1 MHSSEVAAHMPEGL
15 NVVASRHLEMADGK
29 FPIAWVDTEGNM
41 LPVEKY
47 SLLSIL
53 PAGCRYLFDADDIRD
68 ASRTRVYTGAQT
80 ITDPQVI
87 GHATG
92 ETPTPPADL
101 KPEVSRA
108 QALSAFNSVL
118 GSPTHQVR

>member
-1 MHSSEVAAHMPEGL
+1 MYSPEVAAHMPEGL
-15 NVVASRHLEMADGK
+15 NTIASRHLEMVDGK

-53 PAGCRYLFDADDIRD
+53 PAGCRYLFDADDIRE
-68 ASRTRVYTGAQT
+68 AGRSRVYTGVQAV
-80 ITDPQVI
+80 TDPKVI

-92 ETPTPPADL
+92 ETPAPTENI
-101 KPEVSRA
+101 KPDISRA
-108 QALSAFNSVL
+108 QVMSAFNSVL